1 VIAREA
7 REQHKPLRQH
17 FAHLTVHGALHLI
30 GYDHE
35 KPRDAERMEAI
46 ERSVL
51 ASFRIPDPYA

>member
-1 VIAREA
+1 
-7 REQHKPLRQH
+7 
-17 FAHLTVHGALHLI
+17 VHGALHLI